1 MRSTTSP
8 QLLRTDSVRATDFS
22 RSSFTALALLPLAAA
37 TPAHVSQNSPESFDY
52 IVVGGGTA
60 GLVVANRLSE
70 QQNISVLV
78 IEAGGSVYN
87 NSNVTDTAGYGNA
100 FGTSI
105 DWAYQ
110 SVNQEYGGGK
120 PQTLRAGKALGGST
134 TINGM
139 VYTRA
144 QDAQID
150 AWEAIGNE
158 GWNWENLFPYYKKG
172 EGFQIPSDYPFLQ
185 GSGVTYNSSSH
196 GYEGPLKVGWP
207 PAQENDG
214 LAQTLNQT
222 YQSFDVPYNE
232 DLNGGNMVGF
242 SLYPMTVDSE
252 LDVREDA
259 ARAYYYP
266 YQSRKNLHVLSNTHA
281 NRLKWE
287 NSEDVTANGVE
298 VTLANGTTAVV
309 HAKREVILSA
319 GSLRSPILL
328 EHSGIGNPR

>member
-1 MRSTTSP
+1 M
-8 QLLRTDSVRATDFS
+8 
-22 RSSFTALALLPLAAA
+22 
-37 TPAHVSQNSPESFDY
+37 
-52 IVVGGGTA
+52 
-60 GLVVANRLSE
+60 
-70 QQNISVLV
+70 
-78 IEAGGSVYN
+78 
-87 NSNVTDTAGYGNA
+87 
-100 FGTSI
+100 
-105 DWAYQ
+105 
-110 SVNQEYGGGK
+110 
-120 PQTLRAGKALGGST
+120 
-134 TINGM
+134 
-139 VYTRA
+139 
-144 QDAQID
+144 
-150 AWEAIGNE
+150 
-158 GWNWENLFPYYKKG
+158 
-172 EGFQIPSDYPFLQ
+172 
-185 GSGVTYNSSSH
+185 
-196 GYEGPLKVGWP
+196 KVGWP

-298 VTLANGTTAVV
+298 VTLANGTTAVA